1 MLDKIIE
8 MLKLTDH
15 YGISEEIEIAKGKY
29 KLSDNLKEIYKQEKR
44 NLKFKKLNNVNK
56 KSNRS

>member
-15 YGISEEIEIAKGKY
+15 YGISEEIEIAKGKN
-29 KLSDNLKEIYKQEKR
+29 KLSNNLKEIYRQEQR
-44 NLKFKKLNNVNK
+44 NLKFKKLNNVTKKNNK
-56 KSNRS
+56 S

>member
-29 KLSDNLKEIYKQEKR
+29 KLSDNLKEIYKQEQR
-44 NLKFKKLNNVNK
+44 NLKFKKLNNG
-56 KSNRS
+56 R

>member
-15 YGISEEIEIAKGKY
+15 FGISEEIEIAKGKY